1 MAEFIVAIELGSSV
15 FRGIAGKK
23 NLDGSITVQ
32 ALVKEDATQCIRKG
46 VVNNIDKTATCLKN
60 IVAKLSKTM
69 KQNISHVY
77 VGVGGQSV
85 RSVRNVI
92 VKDLPTET
100 IVDGDIVDGLMDSNR
115 GMDYPDL
122 EILNVVTQEYK
133 VGNQYVVDP
142 VGIKGTRLE
151 GNFLNIAQRK
161 LFYSNLNEAFDKAGI
176 AIAEI
181 FPAPLVLAD
190 NVLSESE
197 KRGGCVLVD
206 LGADTTTVSV
216 YHKSLLRHLAVIP
229 LGGINVTKDI
239 TALKMEEREA
249 ELLKL
254 KHGSAYT
261 EIADMDPALTYSID
275 GERTIESKQLIELV
289 EARVEE
295 IVQNVW
301 HQVPAEYVSKLLG
314 GIILTGGGS
323 NMKNIELA
331 FKKYTHMDKIRKA
344 RFVNLAIKS
353 NIADINKH
361 DTTLNTII
369 SLLAKG
375 DMNCAGGPIVH
386 QQSTG
391 TDLFGHTT
399 TTTPPHPTTN
409 GEGGTQPHTGGD
421 NGGNGGNGG
430 NNTQPT
436 PPPAPEHTHDPE
448 PTPAPEKSGFFSKFV
463 KKIKGFGGKIL
474 EAEE

>member
-100 IVDGDIVDGLMDSNR
+100 IVDGDIVDELMDSNR

-190 NVLSESE
+190 NVLTESE

-229 LGGINVTKDI
+229 LGGNNVTKDI

-386 QQSTG
+386 QPPTG
-391 TDLFGHTT
+391 TDLFGQTT
-399 TTTPPHPTTN
+399 TTTTTHQTTN

-421 NGGNGGNGG
+421 NGGNGGN
-430 NNTQPT
+430 NTQPT
-436 PPPAPEHTHDPE
+436 PPPAPEHTPAPE
-448 PTPAPEKSGFFSKFV
+448 PTPAHEKSGFFSKLAQ
-463 KKIKGFGGKIL
+463 KIKGFGGKIL

>member
-216 YHKSLLRHLAVIP
+216 YHKSLLRHLTVIP
-229 LGGINVTKDI
+229 LGGNNVTKDI

-386 QQSTG
+386 QPPTG
-391 TDLFGHTT
+391 TDLFGQTT
-399 TTTPPHPTTN
+399 TTTTTHQTTN

-421 NGGNGGNGG
+421 NGGNGGN
-430 NNTQPT
+430 NTQPT
-436 PPPAPEHTHDPE
+436 PPPAPEHTPAPE
-448 PTPAPEKSGFFSKFV
+448 PTPAHEKSGFFSKLAQ
-463 KKIKGFGGKIL
+463 KIKGFGGKIL

>member
-60 IVAKLSKTM
+60 IVAKLSKAM

-190 NVLSESE
+190 NVLTESE

-229 LGGINVTKDI
+229 LGGNNVTKDI

-261 EIADMDPALTYSID
+261 EIADIDPALTYSID

-353 NIADINKH
+353 NIDDIKKH
-361 DTTLNTII
+361 DITLNTII

-391 TDLFGHTT
+391 TDLFGQTT
-399 TTTPPHPTTN
+399 TTTTTHPTTN

-421 NGGNGGNGG
+421 NGGSGGNGG

-436 PPPAPEHTHDPE
+436 PPPAPG
-448 PTPAPEKSGFFSKFV
+448 PTPAPEPTSAHEKSGFFSKLA

>member
-23 NLDGSITVQ
+23 NPDGSITVQ

-229 LGGINVTKDI
+229 LGGNNVTKDI

-391 TDLFGHTT
+391 TDLFGQTT
-399 TTTPPHPTTN
+399 TTTTTHPTTN

-421 NGGNGGNGG
+421 NGGNGGN
-430 NNTQPT
+430 NTQPT
-436 PPPAPEHTHDPE
+436 PPPAPGTTPAPE
-448 PTPAPEKSGFFSKFV
+448 PTPAPEKSGFFSKLA

>member
-23 NLDGSITVQ
+23 KLDGSITVQ

-69 KQNISHVY
+69 KQNINHVY

-229 LGGINVTKDI
+229 LGGNNVTKDI

-261 EIADMDPALTYSID
+261 EIADMEPALTYSID

-369 SLLAKG
+369 SLLTKG

-386 QQSTG
+386 QPPTG
-391 TDLFGHTT
+391 TDLFGQTT
-399 TTTPPHPTTN
+399 TTTTTHQTTN

-421 NGGNGGNGG
+421 NGGNGGN
-430 NNTQPT
+430 NTQPT
-436 PPPAPEHTHDPE
+436 PPPAPEHTPAPE
-448 PTPAPEKSGFFSKFV
+448 PTPAHEKSGFFSKLAQ
-463 KKIKGFGGKIL
+463 KIKGFGGKIL

>member
-190 NVLSESE
+190 NVLTESE

-229 LGGINVTKDI
+229 LGGNNVTKDI

-375 DMNCAGGPIVH
+375 DMNYAGGPIVH
-386 QQSTG
+386 QPPTG
-391 TDLFGHTT
+391 TDLFGQTT
-399 TTTPPHPTTN
+399 TTTTTHQTTN

-421 NGGNGGNGG
+421 NGGNGGN
-430 NNTQPT
+430 NTQPT
-436 PPPAPEHTHDPE
+436 PPPAPEHTPAPE
-448 PTPAPEKSGFFSKFV
+448 PTPAHEKSGFFSKLAQ
-463 KKIKGFGGKIL
+463 KIKGFGGKIL

>member
-60 IVAKLSKTM
+60 IMAKLSKTM

-190 NVLSESE
+190 NVLTESE

-229 LGGINVTKDI
+229 LGGNNVTKDI

-295 IVQNVW
+295 IVQNMW

-353 NIADINKH
+353 NIDDIKKH

-386 QQSTG
+386 QPPTG
-391 TDLFGHTT
+391 TDLFGQTT
-399 TTTPPHPTTN
+399 TTTTTHQTTN

-421 NGGNGGNGG
+421 NGGNGGN
-430 NNTQPT
+430 NTQPT
-436 PPPAPEHTHDPE
+436 PPPAPEHTPAPE
-448 PTPAPEKSGFFSKFV
+448 PTPAHEKSGFFSKLAQ
-463 KKIKGFGGKIL
+463 KIKDFGGKIL

>member
-1 MAEFIVAIELGSSV
+1 MAEFFVAIELGSSV

-229 LGGINVTKDI
+229 LGGNNVTKDI

-301 HQVPAEYVSKLLG
+301 HQVPAEFVSKLLG

-386 QQSTG
+386 QPPTG
-391 TDLFGHTT
+391 TDLFGQTT
-399 TTTPPHPTTN
+399 TTTTTHQTTN

-421 NGGNGGNGG
+421 NGGNGGN
-430 NNTQPT
+430 NTQPT
-436 PPPAPEHTHDPE
+436 PPPAPEHTPAPE
-448 PTPAPEKSGFFSKFV
+448 PTPAHEKSGFFSKLAQ
-463 KKIKGFGGKIL
+463 KIKGFGGKIL

>member
-190 NVLSESE
+190 NVLTESE

-229 LGGINVTKDI
+229 LGGNNVTKDI

-386 QQSTG
+386 QPSTG
-391 TDLFGHTT
+391 TDLFGQTT
-399 TTTPPHPTTN
+399 TTTTTHQTTN

-421 NGGNGGNGG
+421 NGGNGGN
-430 NNTQPT
+430 NTQPT
-436 PPPAPEHTHDPE
+436 PPPAPG
-448 PTPAPEKSGFFSKFV
+448 PTPAPEPTSAHEKSGFFSKLAQ
-463 KKIKGFGGKIL
+463 KIKGFGGKIL

>member
-229 LGGINVTKDI
+229 LGGNNVTKDI

-353 NIADINKH
+353 NIDDINKKH
-361 DTTLNTII
+361 DITLNTII

-391 TDLFGHTT
+391 TDLFGQTT
-399 TTTPPHPTTN
+399 TTTTTHPTTN

-421 NGGNGGNGG
+421 NGGNGGN
-430 NNTQPT
+430 NTQPT
-436 PPPAPEHTHDPE
+436 PPPAPGPTSAPE
-448 PTPAPEKSGFFSKFV
+448 PTPAPEKSGFFSKLAN
-463 KKIKGFGGKIL
+463 KLKGFGGKIL

>member
-161 LFYSNLNEAFDKAGI
+161 LFYNNLNEAFDKAGI

-229 LGGINVTKDI
+229 LGGNNVTKDI

-386 QQSTG
+386 QPPTG
-391 TDLFGHTT
+391 TDLFGQTT
-399 TTTPPHPTTN
+399 TTTTTHQTTN

-421 NGGNGGNGG
+421 NGGNGGN
-430 NNTQPT
+430 NTQPT
-436 PPPAPEHTHDPE
+436 PPPAPEHTPAPE
-448 PTPAPEKSGFFSKFV
+448 PTPAHEKSGFFSKLAQ
-463 KKIKGFGGKIL
+463 KIKGIGGKIL

>member
-190 NVLSESE
+190 NVLTESE

-229 LGGINVTKDI
+229 LGGNNVTKDI

-289 EARVEE
+289 EARMEE

-386 QQSTG
+386 QPPTG
-391 TDLFGHTT
+391 TDLFGQTT
-399 TTTPPHPTTN
+399 TTTTTHQTTN

-421 NGGNGGNGG
+421 NGGNGGN
-430 NNTQPT
+430 NTQPT
-436 PPPAPEHTHDPE
+436 PPPAPEHTPAPE
-448 PTPAPEKSGFFSKFV
+448 PTPAHEKSGFFSKLAQ
-463 KKIKGFGGKIL
+463 KIKGFGGKIL

>member
-190 NVLSESE
+190 NVLTESE

-229 LGGINVTKDI
+229 LGGNNVTKDI

-344 RFVNLAIKS
+344 RFVNLVIKS

-386 QQSTG
+386 QPPTG
-391 TDLFGHTT
+391 TDLFGQTT
-399 TTTPPHPTTN
+399 TTTTTHQTTN

-421 NGGNGGNGG
+421 NGGNGGN
-430 NNTQPT
+430 NTQPT
-436 PPPAPEHTHDPE
+436 PPPAPEHTPAPE
-448 PTPAPEKSGFFSKFV
+448 PTPAHEKSGFFSKLAQ
-463 KKIKGFGGKIL
+463 KIKGFGGKIL

>member
-23 NLDGSITVQ
+23 NPDGSITVQ

-190 NVLSESE
+190 NVLTESE

-229 LGGINVTKDI
+229 LGGNNVTKDI

-391 TDLFGHTT
+391 TDLFGQTT
-399 TTTPPHPTTN
+399 TTTTTHQTTN

-421 NGGNGGNGG
+421 NGGNGGN
-430 NNTQPT
+430 NTQPT
-436 PPPAPEHTHDPE
+436 PPPAPEHTPAPE
-448 PTPAPEKSGFFSKFV
+448 PTPAHEKSGFFSKLAQ
-463 KKIKGFGGKIL
+463 KIKGFGGKIL

>member
-92 VKDLPTET
+92 VKDLPTES

-190 NVLSESE
+190 NVLTESE

-229 LGGINVTKDI
+229 LGGNNVTKDI

-391 TDLFGHTT
+391 TDLFGQTT
-399 TTTPPHPTTN
+399 TTTTTHPTTN

-421 NGGNGGNGG
+421 NGGNGGN
-430 NNTQPT
+430 NTQPT
-436 PPPAPEHTHDPE
+436 PPPAPGPTPAPE
-448 PTPAPEKSGFFSKFV
+448 PTPVPEKSGFFSKLAN
-463 KKIKGFGGKIL
+463 KLKGLGGKIL

>member
-23 NLDGSITVQ
+23 NPDGSITVQ

-229 LGGINVTKDI
+229 LGGNNVTKDI

-391 TDLFGHTT
+391 TDLFGQTT
-399 TTTPPHPTTN
+399 TTTTTHPTTN

-421 NGGNGGNGG
+421 NGGNGGN
-430 NNTQPT
+430 NTQPT
-436 PPPAPEHTHDPE
+436 PPPAPAPE
-448 PTPAPEKSGFFSKFV
+448 PTPAPEKSGFFSKLAN
-463 KKIKGFGGKIL
+463 KLKGFGGKIL

>member
-151 GNFLNIAQRK
+151 GNFLSIAQRK

-216 YHKSLLRHLAVIP
+216 YHKSLLRHLSVIP
-229 LGGINVTKDI
+229 LGGNNVTKDI

-386 QQSTG
+386 QPPTG
-391 TDLFGHTT
+391 TDLFGQTT
-399 TTTPPHPTTN
+399 TTTTTHQTTN

-421 NGGNGGNGG
+421 NGGNGGN
-430 NNTQPT
+430 NTQPT
-436 PPPAPEHTHDPE
+436 PPPAPEHTPAPE
-448 PTPAPEKSGFFSKFV
+448 PTPAHEKSGFFSKLAQ
-463 KKIKGFGGKIL
+463 KIKGFGGKIL

>member
-23 NLDGSITVQ
+23 NPDGSITVQ

-190 NVLSESE
+190 NVLTESE

-229 LGGINVTKDI
+229 LGGNNVTKDI

-344 RFVNLAIKS
+344 RFVKLAIKS
-353 NIADINKH
+353 NIDDINKKH
-361 DTTLNTII
+361 DITLNTII

-386 QQSTG
+386 QPSTG
-391 TDLFGHTT
+391 TDLFGQTT
-399 TTTPPHPTTN
+399 TTTTTHPTTN

-421 NGGNGGNGG
+421 NGGNGGN
-430 NNTQPT
+430 NTQPT
-436 PPPAPEHTHDPE
+436 PPPAPEHTPAPE
-448 PTPAPEKSGFFSKFV
+448 PTPAHEKSGFFSKLAQ
-463 KKIKGFGGKIL
+463 KIKGFGGKIL

>member
-77 VGVGGQSV
+77 VGVGGQSM

-151 GNFLNIAQRK
+151 GNFLKIAQRK

-190 NVLSESE
+190 NVLTESE

-229 LGGINVTKDI
+229 LGGKNVTKDI

-386 QQSTG
+386 QPPTG
-391 TDLFGHTT
+391 TDLFGQTT
-399 TTTPPHPTTN
+399 TTTTTHQTTN

-421 NGGNGGNGG
+421 NGGNGGN
-430 NNTQPT
+430 NTQPT
-436 PPPAPEHTHDPE
+436 PPPAPEHTPAPE
-448 PTPAPEKSGFFSKFV
+448 PTPAHEKSGFFSKLAQ
-463 KKIKGFGGKIL
+463 KIKGFGGKIL

>member
-190 NVLSESE
+190 NVLTESE

-229 LGGINVTKDI
+229 LGGNNVTKDI

-275 GERTIESKQLIELV
+275 GERSIESKQLIELV

-386 QQSTG
+386 QPPTG
-391 TDLFGHTT
+391 TDLFGQTT
-399 TTTPPHPTTN
+399 TTTTTHQTTN

-421 NGGNGGNGG
+421 NGGNGGN
-430 NNTQPT
+430 NTQPT
-436 PPPAPEHTHDPE
+436 PPPAPEHTPAPE
-448 PTPAPEKSGFFSKFV
+448 PTPAHEKSGFFSKLAQ
-463 KKIKGFGGKIL
+463 KIKGFGGKIL

>member
-115 GMDYPDL
+115 GMDNPDL

-190 NVLSESE
+190 NVLTESE

-229 LGGINVTKDI
+229 LGGNNVTKDI

-386 QQSTG
+386 QPPTG
-391 TDLFGHTT
+391 TDLFGQTT
-399 TTTPPHPTTN
+399 TTTTTHQTTN

-421 NGGNGGNGG
+421 NGGNGGN
-430 NNTQPT
+430 NTQPT
-436 PPPAPEHTHDPE
+436 PPPAPEHTPAPE
-448 PTPAPEKSGFFSKFV
+448 PTPAHEKSGFFSKLAQ
-463 KKIKGFGGKIL
+463 KIKGFGGKIL

>member
-229 LGGINVTKDI
+229 LGGNNVTKDI

-391 TDLFGHTT
+391 TDLFGQTT
-399 TTTPPHPTTN
+399 TTTTTHPTTN

-421 NGGNGGNGG
+421 NGGNGGN
-430 NNTQPT
+430 NTQPT
-436 PPPAPEHTHDPE
+436 PPPAPGPTPAPE
-448 PTPAPEKSGFFSKFV
+448 PTPVPEKSGFFSKLAN
-463 KKIKGFGGKIL
+463 KLKGFGGKIL

>member
-60 IVAKLSKTM
+60 IMAKLSKTM

-190 NVLSESE
+190 NVLTESE

-229 LGGINVTKDI
+229 LGGNNVTKDI

-386 QQSTG
+386 QPPTG
-391 TDLFGHTT
+391 TDLFGQTT
-399 TTTPPHPTTN
+399 TTTTTHQTTN

-421 NGGNGGNGG
+421 NGGNGGN
-430 NNTQPT
+430 NTQPT
-436 PPPAPEHTHDPE
+436 PPPAPEHTPAPE
-448 PTPAPEKSGFFSKFV
+448 PTPAHEKSGFFSKLAQ
-463 KKIKGFGGKIL
+463 KIKGFGGKIL

>member
-23 NLDGSITVQ
+23 NPDGSITVQ

-190 NVLSESE
+190 NVLTESE

-229 LGGINVTKDI
+229 LGGNNVTKDI

-391 TDLFGHTT
+391 TDLFGQTT
-399 TTTPPHPTTN
+399 TTTTTHPTTN

-421 NGGNGGNGG
+421 NGGNGGN
-430 NNTQPT
+430 NTQPT
-436 PPPAPEHTHDPE
+436 PPPAPGPTPAPE
-448 PTPAPEKSGFFSKFV
+448 PTPAPVKSSFFSKFV
-463 KKIKGFGGKIL
+463 KKIKDLGGKIL

>member
-1 MAEFIVAIELGSSV
+1 MAEFFVAIELGSSV

-229 LGGINVTKDI
+229 LGGNNVTKDI

-386 QQSTG
+386 QPPTG
-391 TDLFGHTT
+391 TDLFGQTT
-399 TTTPPHPTTN
+399 TTTTTHQTTN

-421 NGGNGGNGG
+421 NGGNGGN
-430 NNTQPT
+430 NTQPT
-436 PPPAPEHTHDPE
+436 PPPAPEHTPAPE
-448 PTPAPEKSGFFSKFV
+448 PTPAHEKSGFFSKLAQ
-463 KKIKGFGGKIL
+463 KIKGFGGKIL

>member
-229 LGGINVTKDI
+229 LGGNNVTKDI

-386 QQSTG
+386 QPPTG
-391 TDLFGHTT
+391 TDLFGQTT
-399 TTTPPHPTTN
+399 TTTTTHPTTN

-421 NGGNGGNGG
+421 NGGNGGN
-430 NNTQPT
+430 NTQPT
-436 PPPAPEHTHDPE
+436 PPPAPEHTPAPE
-448 PTPAPEKSGFFSKFV
+448 PTPAHEKSGFFSKLAQ
-463 KKIKGFGGKIL
+463 KIKGFGGKIL

>member
-229 LGGINVTKDI
+229 LGGNNVTKDI

-391 TDLFGHTT
+391 TDLFGQTT
-399 TTTPPHPTTN
+399 TTTTTHPTTN

-421 NGGNGGNGG
+421 NGGNGGN
-430 NNTQPT
+430 NTQPT
-436 PPPAPEHTHDPE
+436 PPPAPGPTPAPE
-448 PTPAPEKSGFFSKFV
+448 PTPVPEKSGFFSKLAN
-463 KKIKGFGGKIL
+463 KLKGIGGKIL

>member
-229 LGGINVTKDI
+229 LGGNNVTKDI

-386 QQSTG
+386 QPSTG
-391 TDLFGHTT
+391 TDLFGQTT
-399 TTTPPHPTTN
+399 TTTTTHQTTN

-421 NGGNGGNGG
+421 NGGNGGN
-430 NNTQPT
+430 NTQPT
-436 PPPAPEHTHDPE
+436 PPPAPEHTPAPE
-448 PTPAPEKSGFFSKFV
+448 PTPAHEKSGFFSKLAQ
-463 KKIKGFGGKIL
+463 KIKGFGGKIL

>member
-60 IVAKLSKTM
+60 IVAKLSKTI

-229 LGGINVTKDI
+229 LGGNNVTKDI

-386 QQSTG
+386 QPPTG
-391 TDLFGHTT
+391 TDLFGQTT
-399 TTTPPHPTTN
+399 TTTTTHQTTN

-421 NGGNGGNGG
+421 NGGNGGN
-430 NNTQPT
+430 NTQPT
-436 PPPAPEHTHDPE
+436 PPPAPEHTPAPE
-448 PTPAPEKSGFFSKFV
+448 PTPAHEKSGFFSKLAQ
-463 KKIKGFGGKIL
+463 KIKGFGGKIL

>member
-229 LGGINVTKDI
+229 LGGNNVTKDI

-344 RFVNLAIKS
+344 HFVNLAIKS

-386 QQSTG
+386 QPPTG
-391 TDLFGHTT
+391 TDLFGQTT
-399 TTTPPHPTTN
+399 TTTTTHQTTN

-421 NGGNGGNGG
+421 NGGNGGN
-430 NNTQPT
+430 NTQPT
-436 PPPAPEHTHDPE
+436 PPPAPEHTPAPE
-448 PTPAPEKSGFFSKFV
+448 PTPAHEKSGFFSKLAQ
-463 KKIKGFGGKIL
+463 KIKGFGGKIL

>member
-1 MAEFIVAIELGSSV
+1 MAEFFVAIELGSSV

-229 LGGINVTKDI
+229 LGGNNVTKDI

-391 TDLFGHTT
+391 TDLFGQTT
-399 TTTPPHPTTN
+399 TTTTTHPTTN

-421 NGGNGGNGG
+421 NGGNGGN
-430 NNTQPT
+430 NTQPT
-436 PPPAPEHTHDPE
+436 PPPAPGPTPAPK
-448 PTPAPEKSGFFSKFV
+448 PTPAPEKSGFFSKLAN
-463 KKIKGFGGKIL
+463 KLKGVGRKIL

>member
-23 NLDGSITVQ
+23 NPDGSITVQ

-206 LGADTTTVSV
+206 LGAETTTVSV

-229 LGGINVTKDI
+229 LGGNNVTKDI

-386 QQSTG
+386 QPPTG
-391 TDLFGHTT
+391 TDLFGQTT
-399 TTTPPHPTTN
+399 TTTTTHPTTN

-421 NGGNGGNGG
+421 NGGNGGN
-430 NNTQPT
+430 NTQPT
-436 PPPAPEHTHDPE
+436 PPPAPEHTPAPE
-448 PTPAPEKSGFFSKFV
+448 PTPAHEKSGFFSKLAQ
-463 KKIKGFGGKIL
+463 KIKGFGGKIL

>member
-190 NVLSESE
+190 NVLTESE

-206 LGADTTTVSV
+206 LGADTTTVSI

-229 LGGINVTKDI
+229 LGGNNVTKDI

-386 QQSTG
+386 QPPTG
-391 TDLFGHTT
+391 TDLFGQTT
-399 TTTPPHPTTN
+399 TTTTTHQTTN

-421 NGGNGGNGG
+421 NGGNGGN
-430 NNTQPT
+430 NTQPT
-436 PPPAPEHTHDPE
+436 PPPAPEHTPAPE
-448 PTPAPEKSGFFSKFV
+448 PTPAHEKSGFFSKLAQ
-463 KKIKGFGGKIL
+463 KIKGFGGKIL

>member
-190 NVLSESE
+190 NVLTESE

-229 LGGINVTKDI
+229 LGGNNVTKDI

-353 NIADINKH
+353 NIDDIKKH
-361 DTTLNTII
+361 DITLNTII

-386 QQSTG
+386 QPPTG
-391 TDLFGHTT
+391 TDLFGQTT
-399 TTTPPHPTTN
+399 TTTTTHQTTN

-421 NGGNGGNGG
+421 NGGNGGN
-430 NNTQPT
+430 NTQPT
-436 PPPAPEHTHDPE
+436 PPPAPEHTPAPE
-448 PTPAPEKSGFFSKFV
+448 PTPAHEKSGFFSKLAQ
-463 KKIKGFGGKIL
+463 KIKGFSGKIL

>member
-15 FRGIAGKK
+15 FRGIAGKKK

-69 KQNISHVY
+69 KQNISQVY

-229 LGGINVTKDI
+229 LGGNNVTKDI

-386 QQSTG
+386 QPPTG
-391 TDLFGHTT
+391 TDLFGQTT
-399 TTTPPHPTTN
+399 TTTTTHQTTN

-421 NGGNGGNGG
+421 NGGNGGN
-430 NNTQPT
+430 NTQPT
-436 PPPAPEHTHDPE
+436 PPPAPEHTPAPE
-448 PTPAPEKSGFFSKFV
+448 PTPAHEKSGFFSKLAQ
-463 KKIKGFGGKIL
+463 KIKGFGGKIL

>member
-190 NVLSESE
+190 NVLTESE

-229 LGGINVTKDI
+229 LGGNNVTKDI

-391 TDLFGHTT
+391 TDLFGQTT
-399 TTTPPHPTTN
+399 TTTTTHPTTN

-421 NGGNGGNGG
+421 NGGNGGN
-430 NNTQPT
+430 NTQPT
-436 PPPAPEHTHDPE
+436 PPPAPGPTPAPE
-448 PTPAPEKSGFFSKFV
+448 PTPVPEKSGFFSKLAN
-463 KKIKGFGGKIL
+463 KLKGFGGKIL